1 MRFTV
6 KIIDNETGEEVRAGQ
21 NTQTDGGII
30 LLRASEQGRE
40 GWCTCGFDLEEV
52 LDSEHSV
59 GTLAI
64 ALMTAAKNA
73 ARIAGEHKAE
83 FMAALSSEFINL
95 VRSTLPSKA
104 AAEFML
110 VLAEEAAKRACEE
123 MEMPV

>member
-6 KIIDNETGEEVRAGQ
+6 KIIDNETGEEVLEGQ
-21 NTQTDGGII
+21 TTQTDGGII

-40 GWCTCGFDLEEV
+40 GWRCSEIDLEEV
-52 LDSEHSV
+52 LDSEYSV

-73 ARIAGEHKAE
+73 ARIAGEYQAE
-83 FMAALSSEFINL
+83 FLAALSSEFINL
-95 VRSTLPSKA
+95 VRSTLPPKA
-104 AAEFML
+104 AAQFLLIM
-110 VLAEEAAKRACEE
+110 AEEAAKRACNE